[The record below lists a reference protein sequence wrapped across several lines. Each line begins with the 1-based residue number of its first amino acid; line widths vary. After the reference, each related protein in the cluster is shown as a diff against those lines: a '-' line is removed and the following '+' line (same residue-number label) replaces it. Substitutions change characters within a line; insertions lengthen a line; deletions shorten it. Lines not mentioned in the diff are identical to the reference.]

1 MAKKRRKKLT
11 KAEAGRLGGKA
22 TVRKYGPEHMRK
34 IGKAGF
40 AGLRKKLGYMGGAGL
55 GAIQWLQRQ
64 GKFPRPTPE
73 QTAADQQW
81 FEETMEQLLGRIE
94 EGPKP

>member
-1 MAKKRRKKLT
+1 MAKRRKKPT
-11 KAEAGRLGGKA
+11 AAERGRLGGKS
-22 TVRKYGPEHMRK
+22 TVRKYGVEHMRT

-73 QTAADQQW
+73 QLAADQQW
-81 FEETMEQLLGRIE
+81 FEETFARLTAGIE
-94 EGPKP
+94 EDPKP

>member
-1 MAKKRRKKLT
+1 MKKPRKKLT
-11 KAEAGRLGGKA
+11 PAERGRLGGKS
-22 TVRKYGPEHMRK
+22 TVRKYGVEHMRR

-40 AGLRKKLGYMGGAGL
+40 AGLRRKLGYMGGAGL

-73 QTAADQQW
+73 QIAAEQQW
-81 FEETMEQLLGRIE
+81 YEETMEQLLAGIAE
-94 EGPKP
+94 DPKP

>member
-1 MAKKRRKKLT
+1 MAKKRHRRKLT

-22 TVRKYGPEHMRK
+22 TVRKYGQEHMRK
-34 IGKAGF
+34 LGKAGF
-40 AGLRKKLGYMGGAGL
+40 ARLRRKLGYMGGAGL

-73 QTAADQQW
+73 QHQEAQEL
-81 FEETMEQLLGRIE
+81 FEDLWRQLE
-94 EGPKP
+94 PKEDPQP